1 MAADYED
8 YQGELEVIDEG
19 EDLGSSVAPSD
30 SITPVIIIL
39 TTIFTIIGMLLIG
52 WELFSVYDGQGNPG
66 RADSALIQIKLK

>member
-1 MAADYED
+1 MADYED

-19 EDLGSSVAPSD
+19 EEYGGSSVAPSD

-52 WELFSVYDGQGNPG
+52 WELFTVYDGQGTPG
-66 RADSALIQIKLK
+66 RTDSALIQIKLK